1 MLLKIHLNRACLPFL
16 LILFLLSS
24 KIHGQVVGDYRS
36 TGSTSWHLNSTWEIW
51 NGTKLTFT
59 NNHSLNNANLTIKN
73 APTSTVNS
81 ILTYS
86 SGFTALP
93 AGRFLY
99 AFHDL
104 HVVCC
109 WWSTEASLVN
119 FPGNYWDRVLQ
130 SAAVDVYRNDYDKS
144 YGLSVRYV
152 KD

>member
-1 MLLKIHLNRACLPFL
+1 LLPQN
-16 LILFLLSS
+16 
-24 KIHGQVVGDYRS
+24 IHGQVVGDYRS
-36 TGSTSWHLNSTWEIW
+36 TGSTAWNLISIWVIW

-81 ILTYS
+81 ILTNS
-86 SGFTALP
+86 SRFTALP

-104 HVVCC
+104 HVVCS

-119 FPGNYWDRVLQ
+119 FPGNYWARVLQ
-130 SAAVDVYRNDYDKS
+130 SAAVDVHRNDYNKS
-144 YGLSVRYV
+144 YGLSVRCV